1 MFEFIRNHQRW
12 MYGILL
18 LLIVPSFVLVGVSS
32 YTDKGSDA
40 NTVATVDGQKV
51 TQQEW
56 DNAQRAQIDRYRQ
69 AMGDKFDQKMLD
81 TPEARKAVLDN
92 LINDRVISATIARE
106 HLTVTDPVL
115 AAFYQEQFKGGV
127 DEYKATAA
135 SMGLTTQGLDARVRR
150 DMTVQQ
156 LTGAIQ
162 ASAFAP
168 RTVTTRLS
176 DLNDQEREVQEML
189 FPAAQF
195 VPQVKVTDEMVKAY
209 YDKNPKLFEIPASV
223 KAEYLVFTPESLEGQ
238 VQVSDAEVD
247 AFYKANTKS
256 FSTPEQRTASH
267 ILVNVKP
274 DAPAAARSAA
284 KAKAEAILAE
294 VRKNPAD
301 FAKIAKA
308 KSEDVG
314 SAELGGDLGPVSAD
328 AFSKPMYDAMLKLKQ
343 GEVSDLVNDEYGYH
357 IVTITAYKPAT
368 VKPLEEARTEI
379 AAELKKQKLSKKFAE
394 LAETFTNTLYEQS
407 DSLKPAADKLKL
419 KIETVDNLTRTPAPN
434 LAQAPFANPKFVAA
448 LFADDSIKNK
458 RNTEPV
464 QAGPNTLIAG
474 RVVDFKPASK
484 RPLAE
489 VDAVIRQRVTMEEAA
504 KLARAAGEAKL
515 AAVKSG
521 KDVDAAGFG
530 DAKVVSRTK
539 PPAIPVPAALEVL
552 KADASKLPAVVGVDL
567 PGQGYGVYRIVK
579 VSQAAN
585 PDPARRKAELEQINN
600 AVGQQ
605 DLYNF
610 LEGLK
615 QKAKVK
621 INHTA
626 AATPAQ

>member
-81 TPEARKAVLDN
+81 TPEARNAVLDN

-168 RTVTTRLS
+168 RAVSTRLS

-189 FPAAQF
+189 FAAAQF
-195 VPQVKVTDEMVKAY
+195 VPQVKVSDEMVKAF

-223 KAEYLVFTPESLEGQ
+223 KAEYLVFTPESLDGQ
-238 VQVSDAEVD
+238 VQVGDAEVE

-294 VRKNPAD
+294 VRKSPAD
-301 FAKIAKA
+301 FAKIARA
-308 KSEDVG
+308 R
-314 SAELGGDLGPVSAD
+314 SATWSTMNTATTSSPSRP
-328 AFSKPMYDAMLKLKQ
+328 SSRPPSSPWKKP
-343 GEVSDLVNDEYGYH
+343 SRRS
-357 IVTITAYKPAT
+357 P
-368 VKPLEEARTEI
+368 
-379 AAELKKQKLSKKFAE
+379 
-394 LAETFTNTLYEQS
+394 
-407 DSLKPAADKLKL
+407 
-419 KIETVDNLTRTPAPN
+419 PN
-434 LAQAPFANPKFVAA
+434 
-448 LFADDSIKNK
+448 
-458 RNTEPV
+458 
-464 QAGPNTLIAG
+464 
-474 RVVDFKPASK
+474 
-484 RPLAE
+484 
-489 VDAVIRQRVTMEEAA
+489 
-504 KLARAAGEAKL
+504 
-515 AAVKSG
+515 
-521 KDVDAAGFG
+521 
-530 DAKVVSRTK
+530 
-539 PPAIPVPAALEVL
+539 
-552 KADASKLPAVVGVDL
+552 
-567 PGQGYGVYRIVK
+567 
-579 VSQAAN
+579 
-585 PDPARRKAELEQINN
+585 
-600 AVGQQ
+600 
-605 DLYNF
+605 
-610 LEGLK
+610 
-615 QKAKVK
+615 
-621 INHTA
+621 
-626 AATPAQ
+626 

>member
-18 LLIVPSFVLVGVSS
+18 ILIVPSFVLVGVSS
-32 YTDKGSDA
+32 YTDKGNDA

-69 AMGDKFDQKMLD
+69 AMGDKFDQKVLD

-92 LINDRVISATIARE
+92 IINDRVISATIARE

-115 AAFYQEQFKGGV
+115 AAFYQEQFKGSV

-168 RTVTTRLS
+168 RSVAARLS

-195 VPQVKVTDEMVKAY
+195 IAQVKVTDEMVKAY
-209 YDKNPKLFEIPASV
+209 YEKNAKLFEVPASV
-223 KAEYLVFTPESLEGQ
+223 KAEYIVFTPESVESQ
-238 VQVSDAEVD
+238 VQVTDAEVD
-247 AFYKANTKS
+247 AFYKANAKS

-274 DAPAAARSAA
+274 DAPAAARTAA

-314 SAELGGDLGPVSAD
+314 SAELGGDLGPVSKD
-328 AFSKPMYDAMLKLKQ
+328 AFSKPMTDVMYKLKQ
-343 GEVSDLVNDEYGYH
+343 GEISDLVNDEYGYH
-357 IVTITAYKPAT
+357 IITITSQKPAA
-368 VKPLEEARTEI
+368 VKPFDEAKAEI
-379 AAELKKQKLSKKFAE
+379 AAELKKQKMSKKYAE

-419 KIETVDNLTRTPAPN
+419 KIETVDGLTRTPAPN
-434 LAQAPFANPKFVAA
+434 LAQAPYANPKFLAA
-448 LFADDSIKNK
+448 LFADDTIKNK

-474 RVVDFKPASK
+474 RVVEFKPATK

-489 VDAVIRQRVTMEEAA
+489 VDAVIRQRVTIEEAA
-504 KLARAAGEAKL
+504 KLARQAGEAKL
-515 AAVKSG
+515 AALKAG
-521 KDVDAAGFG
+521 KDADAAGFG
-530 DAKVVSRTK
+530 DVKVVSRTK

-552 KADASKLPAVVGVDL
+552 KADVSKLPAAVGVDL

-579 VSQAAN
+579 VSQSAT
-585 PDPARRKAELEQINN
+585 PDPARRTAELEQING

-605 DLYNF
+605 DLYHY

-621 INHTA
+621 VNKTA
-626 AATPAQ
+626 AVTPAQ